1 MQELV
6 CLMEVMVI
14 NAADTRIIAR
24 AFYADDGGLLLHH
37 TFSFLTG

>member
-24 AFYADDGGLLLHH
+24 AFYVDDGD
-37 TFSFLTG
+37 SFYIILSLF